1 MATLSPVTLEFTAR
15 SVPGETISNVTLE
28 THEDKSMSIDVNQ
41 PGTVADT
48 ELKSTNILGP
58 TFFDLCDLRIEA
70 STAQPA
76 PPMQLAP
83 ANSPYIVA
91 ENEMFSVSVD
101 VKFNDT
107 PLTRLLLC
115 LGLKVQVDFAFEG
128 IGGKAGETDASAYIV
143 TKKGEFK
150 HTITWQGTADD
161 LGLDKG
167 LYGIAAVASVSPAD
181 HPCSQDVLGYGYIAA
196 RLLQVYPAS

>member
-1 MATLSPVTLEFTAR
+1 M
-15 SVPGETISNVTLE
+15 TIVA
-28 THEDKSMSIDVNQ
+28 NQ
-41 PGTVADT
+41 PGTVAAT

-70 STAQPA
+70 STAQPE
-76 PPMQLAP
+76 PPMMIAP

-91 ENEMFSVSVD
+91 ENEVFSVSVD

-115 LGLKVQVDFAFEG
+115 LGMKVDVHFAFEG
-128 IGGKAGETDASAYIV
+128 IGGKAGETDVAEYIV

-150 HTITWQGTADD
+150 YTITWQGTAAGLN
-161 LGLDKG
+161 LGKG

-196 RLLQVYPAS
+196 RLLQVFPA

>member
-1 MATLSPVTLEFTAR
+1 
-15 SVPGETISNVTLE
+15 
-28 THEDKSMSIDVNQ
+28 MSILVNQ

-70 STAQPA
+70 STAQPPA
-76 PPMQLAP
+76 PMQIAP
-83 ANSPYIVA
+83 SNSPYIVA

-115 LGLKVQVDFAFEG
+115 LGLKVEVHFAFEG
-128 IGGKAGETDASAYIV
+128 IGGKAGETDASEYIV
-143 TKKGEFK
+143 TQKGEFEY
-150 HTITWQGTADD
+150 TVTWKGTAEELN
-161 LGLDKG
+161 LGKG